1 VSDEIST
8 AIDTSTLAD
17 DLAVFASGRLI
28 DTGARIGAVSFD
40 PADRGRGLGDGRT
53 VSGWSVFV
61 GDETGEELED
71 PERMRLPS
79 MAVVVE
85 QDPALAEVVDHH
97 DGTSAYWVREDEAW
111 HRVDA

>member
-1 VSDEIST
+1 MAEEIST

-28 DTGARIGAVSFD
+28 DTGARVGAVAFD
-40 PADRGRGLGDGRT
+40 PADRGRPLGDGRT

-79 MAVVVE
+79 MAAVVG
-85 QDPALAEVVDHH
+85 QDPSLADVVDHH
-97 DGTSAYWVREDEAW
+97 DGTSAYWVREDDAW
-111 HRVDA
+111 RRVT